1 MAANNTFESGLENL
15 LLGPGLSSS
24 SRKQHRRPSPVAAES
39 SPSSQLPPVSSL
51 STTITFSGTDTT
63 FESKYTLRNKLQGGS
78 YGTVYVGYHNVRKR
92 EYAVKVVN
100 RR

>member
-1 MAANNTFESGLENL
+1 MIS
-15 LLGPGLSSS
+15 
-24 SRKQHRRPSPVAAES
+24 
-39 SPSSQLPPVSSL
+39 
-51 STTITFSGTDTT
+51 FSTDTL

-78 YGTVYVGYHNVRKR
+78 YGTVYVGYHKVRKR

>member
-1 MAANNTFESGLENL
+1 MAANTFESGLENL

-24 SRKQHRRPSPVAAES
+24 SRKQPRRRPSPVAAES
-39 SPSSQLPPVSSL
+39 SSQLPPVSSGSSL
-51 STTITFSGTDTT
+51 STITFSTDTL

-92 EYAVKVVN
+92 EYAVKVVH